1 MEAVFGQGFRDYA
14 SRVGSFVISCFGTPR
29 LDRGIEA
36 LSTYK
41 SRTRTSRRNFRVLTL
56 GEHRGAQADF
66 CTMNFS
72 GAVVGQASI
81 TGKKS
86 IEVKGWL
93 CGIW

>member
-1 MEAVFGQGFRDYA
+1 
-14 SRVGSFVISCFGTPR
+14 
-29 LDRGIEA
+29 
-36 LSTYK
+36 
-41 SRTRTSRRNFRVLTL
+41 
-56 GEHRGAQADF
+56 
-66 CTMNFS
+66 MNFS